1 MCPTSIFNLVIL
13 QLVQR
18 VFRSGEVAVA
28 SAENIEAYSAVG
40 TVSGFRNPAPQRCAV
55 VPGSASAR

>member
-13 QLVQR
+13 QLAQR

-28 SAENIEAYSAVG
+28 SVENIEAYSAVG
-40 TVSGFRNPAPQRCAV
+40 TVSGF
-55 VPGSASAR
+55 